1 MNAKQK
7 LLKFK
12 LLCSIL
18 FIGIFYCVI
27 IQPFV
32 DVVTNDMKIITNQGE
47 LYRNIPLRINIAY
60 SAKLVPNKPIKGEI
74 YNNNIQGTTV
84 RILPNNLNSTILLY
98 GNDKTSKESFSK
110 VEKKFLIISAVC
122 YVLIIAASIT
132 FLVFFIKLIN
142 DFRKNIIFNK
152 KNGKRIFI
160 IGTILIINGII
171 KNFFLIWTYNK
182 AKEQIILS
190 DYTIKMPS
198 LEWDY
203 IIFGFSI
210 LIMYEIIKM
219 GINMKEE
226 QELTI

>member
-1 MNAKQK
+1 
-7 LLKFK
+7 
-12 LLCSIL
+12 
-18 FIGIFYCVI
+18 
-27 IQPFV
+27 
-32 DVVTNDMKIITNQGE
+32 
-47 LYRNIPLRINIAY
+47 
-60 SAKLVPNKPIKGEI
+60 
-74 YNNNIQGTTV
+74 
-84 RILPNNLNSTILLY
+84 
-98 GNDKTSKESFSK
+98 
-110 VEKKFLIISAVC
+110 LIISAVC
-122 YVLIIAASIT
+122 NLLIIAASIT